1 MPTYEYESADGE
13 RVERFF
19 RMSEAPDQILVGG
32 RSFKKMISA
41 TFEFRVAKHDPYI
54 CHSQSPAKM
63 KGCKLVRDPRS
74 GRMKPLIEGKRH
86 EAEVMA
92 INNLAK
98 DDGDYDD
105 TRYSKD

>member
-1 MPTYEYESADGE
+1 MPTYEFESADGE

-19 RMSEAPDQILVGG
+19 RMSDVPPQVKVDGKWFTRI
-32 RSFKKMISA
+32 ISC
-41 TFEFRVAKHDPYI
+41 TQGVIIPNHDPYI
-54 CHSQSPAKM
+54 CHSQHPSQM
-63 KGCKLVRDPRS
+63 KGCKTVRSKS

-98 DDGDYDD
+98 EDGDYDD